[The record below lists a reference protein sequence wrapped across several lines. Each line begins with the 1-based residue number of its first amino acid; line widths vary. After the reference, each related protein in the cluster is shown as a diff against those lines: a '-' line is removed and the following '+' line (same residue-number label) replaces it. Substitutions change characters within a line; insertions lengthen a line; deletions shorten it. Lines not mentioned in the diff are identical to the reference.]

1 MLTSLQNPTVK
12 QLRKLQQSKERKKQ
26 SVLLLEGTN
35 LIEAACEVR
44 YPLQTLCFTA
54 DWQMRHQ
61 QMCERAIALSAQVEP
76 VSPEVL
82 KSIASTVTPDG
93 VVAIAPRRSVWG
105 SDSGKPKDAASLG
118 VILETLQDPGNLG
131 TIIRTAA
138 GVGSDGLWI
147 SDDSVDLGHP
157 KVLRASAGQWF
168 RLPMA
173 TVDIVAQAKALR
185 ANGVQ
190 IIATTATAKLDYWQ
204 LDLRSPT
211 VFLMGNEG
219 AGLSS
224 ELMACASE
232 TVKIPVM
239 SDVESLNVAI
249 STALLLY
256 EARRQRD
263 YDPAQPLGGV

>member
-12 QLRKLQQSKERKKQ
+12 QLRKLQQAKERRKQ
-26 SVLLLEGTN
+26 SALLLEGTN
-35 LIEAACEVR
+35 LIEAACDVR
-44 YPLQTLCFTA
+44 YPLQTLCFTEA
-54 DWQMRHQ
+54 WQERYG
-61 QMCERAIALSAQVEP
+61 QMCERAIALSAQVEL
-76 VSPEVL
+76 VSLAVL

-93 VVAIAPRRSVWG
+93 VVAIAPRRNVWA
-105 SDSGKPKDAASLG
+105 SELGKPKDTATLG

-147 SDDSVDLGHP
+147 SHDSVDLGHP

-168 RLPMA
+168 RMPMA
-173 TVDIVAQAKALR
+173 TVNVVTQARTLR
-185 ANGVQ
+185 ENGAQ
-190 IIATTATAKLDYWQ
+190 IIATTAVAELDYWQ
-204 LDLRSPT
+204 LDLRQPT

-219 AGLSS
+219 AGLSG
-224 ELMACASE
+224 ELMACASK

-239 SDVESLNVAI
+239 SGVESLNVAI

-256 EARRQRD
+256 EAKRQR
-263 YDPAQPLGGV
+263 ARGV